1 MGPSSAAELGTI
13 QAEVETAR
21 QRIATA
27 AGVSPTA
34 VRITI
39 DFGL

>member
-1 MGPSSAAELGTI
+1 VVGAI

-21 QRIATA
+21 QRIATS
-27 AGVSPTA
+27 AGVSPAA

-39 DFGL
+39 DFGV